1 MTAAAYRHR
10 TRGSRTT
17 SARTVAALT
26 AALVGLVA
34 CGQHPGV
41 GESHVPLAGES
52 GTPDEDLQQAQAVSV
67 PAGEEDAALDEPSDG
82 VDEAPEDAT
91 AATQELTV
99 EDVADTQTESH
110 EDPGGDDPQG
120 SGSADEVGQA
130 TATPQGSDRTGVT
143 DDTITLAVHAPLTG
157 ASPIPGDADAL
168 DDAAQLYWRW
178 QIEER
183 GEQILGREHIE
194 MVFADD
200 RYEPTAARQVCRE
213 LEQQGFLLASAGGSD
228 QIQACGELAGRLS
241 LPYFSPGVTQAGLEG
256 NPWYFANSLTY
267 KEQGELLAGIVGE
280 RFGDAR
286 TGAVITN
293 TPNFEDA
300 VEGWEAGVQ
309 AQGLDYARTIRHP
322 RGQTGWYTD
331 VANQLGDDGVEVVYM
346 LTSPLDYIRF
356 TQVADDQGHDFQY
369 VGVGPSMGND
379 GVTAGGCPD
388 VDGGLWLNPTPGMD
402 MVGELDPEYIEA
414 ATAMG
419 VSVDGLSAALWAS
432 SKTFHQLFDAY
443 EEVYGTDLTREDFR
457 AVTREVGRVENGIT
471 PPIEWNDPDNPFG
484 GTSMHLIRADC
495 DSGLHVTEELFV
507 GAP

>member
-1 MTAAAYRHR
+1 MRL
-10 TRGSRTT
+10 
-17 SARTVAALT
+17 VAAGT
-26 AALVGLVA
+26 ALSFALVA

-41 GESHVPLAGES
+41 GEGSGPLAG
-52 GTPDEDLQQAQAVSV
+52 A
-67 PAGEEDAALDEPSDG
+67 
-82 VDEAPEDAT
+82 
-91 AATQELTV
+91 
-99 EDVADTQTESH
+99 ADTQ
-110 EDPGGDDPQG
+110 DDPLQHAPSSGPVIDEDAEMLGDQG
-120 SGSADEVGQA
+120 SGDVDAGPDPSAPVVQEEPEQGGADSNGVQGETTGADDEPA
-130 TATPQGSDRTGVT
+130 TQSGDSQRGSIAATPRGSDRTGVT
-143 DDTITLAVHAPLTG
+143 EDAITLAVHAPLTG
-157 ASPIPGDADAL
+157 ASPIPGDAAAL
-168 DDAAQLYWRW
+168 DEAAQLYWRW
-178 QIEER
+178 QIEEQGR
-183 GEQILGREHIE
+183 QILGRERVE

-213 LEQQGFLLASAGGSD
+213 LEQQGFLLVSAGGSD

-267 KEQGELLAGIVGE
+267 KQQGELLAGIVRD
-280 RFGDAR
+280 RFPDAR

-300 VEGWEAGVQ
+300 VEGWEAGVRD
-309 AQGLDYARTIRHP
+309 QGVDYARTIRHP

-402 MVGELDPEYIEA
+402 VVGDLDPEYLEA
-414 ATAMG
+414 AEAMG

-443 EEVYGTDLTREDFR
+443 EEIYGTDLTREDFR

-471 PPIEWNDPDNPFG
+471 PPIEWTDPEDPFG

-495 DSGLHVTEELFV
+495 ATGLHVTEELFV
-507 GAP
+507 GAS